1 MASRLS
7 IGKLDDKTEMNK
19 IQVTKLHT
27 LAGHKDS
34 VYTLEGVSD
43 SQFVSGA
50 GDGMIVLWDLNKPM
64 DGHLIAKLE
73 NSIYAIHQESERGH
87 LLVGHNYDGVH
98 VIDWESQKELGSLN
112 FTQAAIFSINSLK
125 GFAFVGTGD
134 GEVVVININE
144 LKIIHRITLS
154 DQRVRSIAINPISS
168 EIAIGYSD
176 AVIRVLDLMNYKLL
190 YELTAHA
197 KSIFKLQ
204 YSPDFSRLISTSRDA
219 HFKVWNANENYS
231 FQEDIVA
238 HMYTINDITYNS
250 QGTLFAT
257 CSMDKSIK
265 IWDASSYK
273 LLKVIDK
280 ARHAGHGTSVNK
292 LWWNNTNDQL
302 VSASDD
308 RSISVWDIH
317 LEE

>member
-1 MASRLS
+1 
-7 IGKLDDKTEMNK
+7 MNK

-34 VYTLEGVSD
+34 VYSLEGVSD

-50 GDGMIVLWDLNKPM
+50 GDGMIVLWDLNKPK

-73 NSIYAIHQESERGH
+73 NSIYAIHQEFERGH

-98 VIDWESQKELGSLN
+98 VIDWKNRKELGSIN
-112 FTQAAIFSINSLK
+112 FTQAAIFSINSHE
-125 GFAFVGTGD
+125 GFAFVGTDD
-134 GEVVVININE
+134 GEVVVIDINE

-154 DQRVRSIAINPISS
+154 NQRVRSIAINPISS
-168 EIAIGYSD
+168 ELAIGSSD
-176 AVIRVLDLMNYKLL
+176 AIIRILDLKSYKSKH
-190 YELTAHA
+190 ELTAHT

-204 YSPDFSRLISTSRDA
+204 YSPDYISLISTSRDA
-219 HFKVWNANENYS
+219 HLIVWNVDQDYNL
-231 FQEDIVA
+231 QKDIVA
-238 HMYTINDITYNS
+238 HMYSINDITYNLP
-250 QGTLFAT
+250 GTLFAT

-265 IWDASSYK
+265 VWDASSYK

-280 ARHAGHGTSVNK
+280 VRHSGHGTSVNK
-292 LWWNNTNDQL
+292 LWWNNAKDEL

-308 RSISVWDIH
+308 RSISVWDIQF
-317 LEE
+317 EK